1 MSVNCRPQSIGR
13 SSPLAGA
20 LPLRWGKCSLPADTP
35 SWAVSALLTCQVHGD
50 KASTE
55 TVFGNLVKKSHR
67 QRQETDSVNSW
78 VSVLEKFYSVLQELR
93 HMCTYTGTE

>member
-1 MSVNCRPQSIGR
+1 MSVNCPLQPIGR

-20 LPLRWGKCSLPADTP
+20 LPLRWGNLPADTP

-50 KASTE
+50 TASTE

-78 VSVLEKFYSVLQELR
+78 VSVLEKFYSVLR
-93 HMCTYTGTE
+93 GTETRVHLHWH